1 MGRRSGACDRN
12 MGGRKSDACMG
23 RRSGAC
29 MGRNGTYDA
38 LRQLPYFSPP
48 YLFYAYIYKM

>member
-1 MGRRSGACDRN
+1 MGRRSGACDRS